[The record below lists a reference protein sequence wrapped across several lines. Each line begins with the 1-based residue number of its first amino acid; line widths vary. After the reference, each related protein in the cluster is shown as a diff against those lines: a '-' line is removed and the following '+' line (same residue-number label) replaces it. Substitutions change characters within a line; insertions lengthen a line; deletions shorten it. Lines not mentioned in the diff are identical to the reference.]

1 MRYSA
6 FAFSIA
12 ACLSLSLTCVA
23 AHALPPSST
32 DSQKPNTQKALLIG
46 VDGMQY
52 EKLQEAIAQNMAP
65 HIGSLKLAKSYIG
78 GIDGTSTEQL
88 TNSGPGWTT
97 ILTGSWVDRHQV
109 DANNGAL
116 RNQAPSLF
124 EQLKRAAPR
133 WPATRRWRCRWR
145 C

>member
-6 FAFSIA
+6 VAFSIA

-52 EKLQEAIAQNMAP
+52 EKLQEAIAQNMA
-65 HIGSLKLAKSYIG
+65 L
-78 GIDGTSTEQL
+78 
-88 TNSGPGWTT
+88 
-97 ILTGSWVDRHQV
+97 
-109 DANNGAL
+109 
-116 RNQAPSLF
+116 
-124 EQLKRAAPR
+124 
-133 WPATRRWRCRWR
+133 
-145 C
+145 

>member
-1 MRYSA
+1 MRYSTV
-6 FAFSIA
+6 AFSIT
-12 ACLSLSLTCVA
+12 ACLSLSLTSLA
-23 AHALPPSST
+23 AHALPPSSADNQT
-32 DSQKPNTQKALLIG
+32 SNTQKALLIG

-97 ILTGSWVDRHQV
+97 ILTGS
-109 DANNGAL
+109 L
-116 RNQAPSLF
+116 
-124 EQLKRAAPR
+124 
-133 WPATRRWRCRWR
+133 ATEHR
-145 C
+145 